1 MTHPGVSTEYPVS
14 RANAAHYGGKGE
26 DGEILRVLYDDPIGG
41 YPKSYAQDGIP
52 KRRCSKAR
60 R

>member
-1 MTHPGVSTEYPVS
+1 VSTEYPVS

-41 YPKSYAQDGIP
+41 YPKSYAPDGIP